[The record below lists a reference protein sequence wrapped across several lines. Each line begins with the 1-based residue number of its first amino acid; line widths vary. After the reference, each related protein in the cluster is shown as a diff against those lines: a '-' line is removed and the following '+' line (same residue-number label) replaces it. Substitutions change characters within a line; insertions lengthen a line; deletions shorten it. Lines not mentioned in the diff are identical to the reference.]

1 MDIIQKVVSSKKR
14 NGGSTVLSEII
25 DDKSLTW
32 DHPKVIQLA
41 TEVISDYGVV
51 IKKTS
56 KMMFGVPESM
66 LPYPKKDIR
75 EAIELLLC
83 FMKNKS
89 LWEELREECP
99 DTADLILTNKYFNA
113 LRTAY
118 IKLAKFIP
126 DSEAKLAIKAASLFN
141 TSGIEEF
148 DDIRGE
154 LSSSWFKKARELQ
167 RRVNEE
173 SSLLMVEIEA
183 KYGKK
188 LFTH

>member
-1 MDIIQKVVSSKKR
+1 MDIIHKVVPSKER
-14 NGGSTVLSEII
+14 NGESTVLSEII

-41 TEVISDYGVV
+41 TEVISDYGAV

-83 FMKNKS
+83 FLKNKS

-99 DTADLILTNKYFNA
+99 K
-113 LRTAY
+113 
-118 IKLAKFIP
+118 
-126 DSEAKLAIKAASLFN
+126 
-141 TSGIEEF
+141 EF
-148 DDIRGE
+148 PVHTRSNIV
-154 LSSSWFKKARELQ
+154 S
-167 RRVNEE
+167 RRAGGGGTF
-173 SSLLMVEIEA
+173 LL
-183 KYGKK
+183 K
-188 LFTH
+188 

>member
-1 MDIIQKVVSSKKR
+1 MDILPKVETSKERNSKSSM
-14 NGGSTVLSEII
+14 LSEII

-41 TEVISDYGVV
+41 AEVISDYGAV

-75 EAIELLLC
+75 EAIELLLR

-89 LWEELREECP
+89 SWEGLKEKCP
-99 DTADLILTNKYFNA
+99 DTADLILTNKYYNA
-113 LRTAY
+113 LRMAY
-118 IKLAKFIP
+118 SKLAKFIP

-141 TSGIEEF
+141 TTGVEEF
-148 DDIRGE
+148 DDLRGE
-154 LSSSWFKKARELQ
+154 LSSFWFKKAREIQ

-173 SSLLMVEIEA
+173 SSLLMEEIEE